1 MDRVRRREPSPT
13 EERPRARVNW
23 DWTRAIIF
31 GEAIPTRSSRSW
43 MTSLRQDPRETTCA
57 ISVFFSQTKL
67 APGEYFRRHAR
78 AGQDSRLWIGHSD
91 AGVEAPQRSKS
102 RAGIHLQLQLQR
114 YTYFRVLTTSE
125 FAK

>member
-67 APGEYFRRHAR
+67 ATGEYFRRHAR
-78 AGQDSRLWIGHSD
+78 ADQDSGFWIGHWNSG
-91 AGVEAPQRSKS
+91 AEGHQLPNSWP
-102 RAGIHLQLQLQR
+102 GIHLQLQLKG
-114 YTYFRVLTTSE
+114 YTYFRVLTASE
-125 FAK
+125 FDQ